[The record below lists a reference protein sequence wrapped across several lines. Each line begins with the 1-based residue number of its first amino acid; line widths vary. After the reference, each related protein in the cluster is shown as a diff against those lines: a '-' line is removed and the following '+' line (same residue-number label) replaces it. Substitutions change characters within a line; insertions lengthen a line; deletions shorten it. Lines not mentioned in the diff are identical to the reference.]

1 MPYKVIT
8 AKNRVTILR
17 HTGDWLPLPILPTP
31 TTPLPSDNHQS
42 QKISWIIQIL
52 SWPIPYPVLLPFSFP
67 PPFLYIKRLLGEVSS
82 LVNSATAR
90 FLVLINV
97 LFTSDG
103 SMGKFGDNKYMGS
116 LHAIFCNPLSVCNY
130 LKMKKLKKKSQP
142 TSEWNQNWNQPVLPH
157 HDIPTTLE
165 LAASLPAP
173 PDFKVTGRTASY
185 LSLYPPRTLEYVLF

>member
-8 AKNRVTILR
+8 AKNRVIILR

-130 LKMKKLKKKSQP
+130 LKMKKLKKQITTYFRMKSKLKSTCSP
-142 TSEWNQNWNQPVLPH
+142 PSRHSDHTR
-157 HDIPTTLE
+157 
-165 LAASLPAP
+165 ASCESACPSR
-173 PDFKVTGRTASY
+173 F
-185 LSLYPPRTLEYVLF
+185 